1 MMRRRS
7 ALVLATAACA
17 SAVAC
22 YGPTEVRLE
31 ISTDLPC
38 RAVGDGGRAASDPVR
53 TLVRLGGAGDAPIV
67 ADTATCSARAAGDA
81 VADVGSIVLVP
92 SGDRAARVTVQVT
105 ATADG
110 SDPDL
115 CGRPDTPVA
124 AQLQCI
130 VARRTFAF
138 IKHTSRSLPIR
149 LYALCKG
156 QVCDASQTCNQS
168 GTCESAVVDDD
179 TGCLASEPGC
189 NGGPSPPVAPL
200 VDAGDSG
207 DAAVEDAAVRVP
219 CLAANG
225 TSVITTGPATD
236 RVAANSTRL
245 FWIGGGDIASG
256 AGIPVMAVDTQSPG
270 PPAVLFTLVTTAGD
284 EVTGFA
290 ADDRAVW
297 IGTATSA
304 HRYDLQKQTLLA
316 FGVSSIKDIA
326 SSTARDAAGVMVTT
340 KAYAVTAALLPGNG
354 KPSGA
359 VYELRDDGSATAV
372 LNVVGTHIAAG
383 NLSVPTLFVFTP
395 ATYSGPQTT
404 YSGPKITRGLP
415 GAGQFVTNLAD
426 DSVVAL
432 STDDHD
438 VFFATD
444 KAIAR
449 LDAAAISPTHMFDVD
464 HGGLVAVDAASVFFE
479 QKGTD
484 SAIFRALKNP
494 LTGGIFTPAPERVAT
509 GYGSVAGL
517 TLDAAC
523 VYFWSTA
530 AIGGTSTLRV
540 YPKTRTVLP
549 GSVATT
555 IKAPHTP

>member
-53 TLVRLGGAGDAPIV
+53 TLVRLGGAADSPIV

-81 VADVGSIVLVP
+81 VADIGSIVLVP

-110 SDPDL
+110 SNPDL

-138 IKHTSRSLPIR
+138 IKHTSRLLPIR
-149 LYALCKG
+149 LYASCKG

-207 DAAVEDAAVRVP
+207 DAAVAADAADAAVRVP

-245 FWIGGGDIASG
+245 FWIGGGDTASG
-256 AGIPVMAVDTQSPG
+256 AGIHVMAVDTQSPG
-270 PPAVLFTLVTTAGD
+270 PPAVLFTLVTAGGD

-304 HRYDLQKQTLLA
+304 NRYDLQKQTLLA
-316 FGVSSIKDIA
+316 FGGVSGIMDIA

-340 KAYAVTAALLPGNG
+340 KAYAVTASLRPEG
-354 KPSGA
+354 PRGA
-359 VYELRDDGSATAV
+359 VYELRDDGSATVV
-372 LNVVGTHIAAG
+372 LKVLGTRIAAG
-383 NLSVPTLFVFTP
+383 NLSVPPLFVFTP
-395 ATYSGPQTT
+395 TT

-415 GAGQFVTNLAD
+415 NAGQFVTSVAD

-438 VFFATD
+438 VFFATNT
-444 KAIAR
+444 AIAR
-449 LDAAAISPTHMFDVD
+449 LDAASILPTHMFNVD
-464 HGGLVAVDAASVFFE
+464 KGGLVAVDAASVFFE

-484 SAIFRALKNP
+484 SAIFRAIKNP
-494 LTGGIFTPAPERVAT
+494 PTGGIVMPALERVAT
-509 GYGSVAGL
+509 GYGDVAGL

-523 VYFWSTA
+523 VYFWSTPA
-530 AIGGTSTLRV
+530 SGGTSTLHV
-540 YPKTRTVLP
+540 YPKTRTVLQ